1 MKLARFQLM
10 ITSLFFLL
18 LISSNA
24 HSYKKIKCFILEPP
38 GQILEGVKRVAI
50 LDFTTQG
57 TSEEA
62 QADLPTSGKK
72 LALHILSEVLKEKT
86 KDKNSQIM
94 DHGKNFTSYLTTE
107 LIQDKRGIGRVATG
121 FLGMGSGRE
130 GKSFQDGTFT
140 NIFEIVERNQLEKV
154 IQEQEMA
161 AAGLVDE
168 NFATQLGNMLGAQ
181 ALIMGD
187 VSYFSKDSKYQEERT
202 KKQDGKNVKY
212 KVNCESREVK
222 VRVKTQIVSSET
234 GQIWGS
240 KTEEETLKKSK
251 CEGDWGSGLPNLDE
265 MIDECLKKS
274 VTKIANYLTPHYKME
289 TYELDKIDVKQ
300 FKNPGE
306 KAADLAENLKID
318 EAFVIYKTIF
328 DKDAYNPEVLYN
340 IGILHEVVGNF
351 SKADEF
357 YKMAQQLKDE
367 GKYKKALER
376 VEKNVAFAAAL
387 AKIGIEIKEHSFEVS
402 ETAQAKALAKK
413 VKIKGKRED
422 RVDVFSQPTNTSD
435 VVTRVPGELQFT
447 VLQKEGDWYLIEL
460 LGGQQGYVHKDKVEE
475 K

>member
-1 MKLARFQLM
+1 MKLPRFR
-10 ITSLFFLL
+10 L
-18 LISSNA
+18 LISFLVFSLLFSNSTFA
-24 HSYKKIKCFILEPP
+24 YKKIKCFVLVPP
-38 GQILEGVKRVAI
+38 GQVLEGVKQVAI

-57 TSEEA
+57 TTEEA

-72 LALHILSEVLKEKT
+72 IALQILSEVLKEKT
-86 KDKNSQIM
+86 KNKNPQVI
-94 DHGKNFTSYLTTE
+94 DHGKNFTSYVTTE

-121 FLGMGSGRE
+121 FLGMGSGRD
-130 GKSFQDGTFT
+130 GKSFQNGTFT
-140 NIFEIVERNQLEKV
+140 NIFEIVERNRLEKV

-168 NFATQLGNMLGAQ
+168 NFATKLGNMLGAQ

-187 VSYFSKDSKYQEERT
+187 VSYFSKDSKYQEERS

-212 KVNCESREVK
+212 KVDCESREVK

-240 KTEEETLKKSK
+240 KVEEETLKKSK

-265 MIDECLKKS
+265 MIDECLKKI
-274 VTKIANYLTPHYKME
+274 VTKVANYLTPYYKLE
-289 TYELDKIDVKQ
+289 TYELDKIEVKQ
-300 FKNPGE
+300 FKEPGE

-318 EAFVIYKTIF
+318 EAFVIYKTIY

-340 IGILHEVVGNF
+340 IGTLHEVVGNF

-376 VEKNVAFAAAL
+376 IEKNVAFAAAL

-422 RVDVFSQPTNTSD
+422 RIEVFSQPASTSD
-435 VVTRVPGELQFT
+435 VVTRVPGELLFT

-460 LGGQQGYVHKDKVEE
+460 LGGQQGYIHKDKVEE

>member
-1 MKLARFQLM
+1 MKLARFQLL
-10 ITSLFFLL
+10 ITSLLL
-18 LISSNA
+18 LVLISSNA
-24 HSYKKIKCFILEPP
+24 HAYKKIKCFILEPP

-72 LALHILSEVLKEKT
+72 IALQILSEVLKERS
-86 KDKNSQIM
+86 KDKNPQVM
-94 DHGKNFTSYLTTE
+94 DHGKNLTSYLTAE

-251 CEGDWGSGLPNLDE
+251 CEGDWGSGLSNLDD
-265 MIDECLKKS
+265 MIDECLKKI
-274 VTKIANYLTPHYKME
+274 VTKVANYLTPHYRLE
-289 TYELDKIDVKQ
+289 SYELDKIEVKQ
-300 FKNPGE
+300 FKSHGE
-306 KAADLAENLKID
+306 KAAELAENLKID
-318 EAFVIYKTIF
+318 EAFVIYKTIY

-340 IGILHEVVGNF
+340 LGILHEVVGNF

-413 VKIKGKRED
+413 VKIRGKRED

-460 LGGQQGYVHKDKVEE
+460 LGGQQGYIHKDKVEE

>member
-1 MKLARFQLM
+1 
-10 ITSLFFLL
+10 
-18 LISSNA
+18 
-24 HSYKKIKCFILEPP
+24 
-38 GQILEGVKRVAI
+38 
-50 LDFTTQG
+50 
-57 TSEEA
+57 
-62 QADLPTSGKK
+62 
-72 LALHILSEVLKEKT
+72 
-86 KDKNSQIM
+86 
-94 DHGKNFTSYLTTE
+94 
-107 LIQDKRGIGRVATG
+107 
-121 FLGMGSGRE
+121 
-130 GKSFQDGTFT
+130 
-140 NIFEIVERNQLEKV
+140 
-154 IQEQEMA
+154 
-161 AAGLVDE
+161 
-168 NFATQLGNMLGAQ
+168 
-181 ALIMGD
+181 MGD

-240 KTEEETLKKSK
+240 KAEEETLKKSK

-265 MIDECLKKS
+265 MIDECLKKI
-274 VTKIANYLTPHYKME
+274 VTKTANYLTPHYKLE
-289 TYELDKIDVKQ
+289 TYELDKIEVKN
-300 FKNPGE
+300 FKDPGE
-306 KAADLAENLKID
+306 KAAELAENLKID
-318 EAFVIYKTIF
+318 EAFVIYKTIY

-376 VEKNVAFAAAL
+376 IEKNVTFAAAL

-413 VKIKGKRED
+413 IKVRGKRED
-422 RVDVFSQPTNTSD
+422 RIEVFSQPDNTSE
-435 VVTRVPGELQFT
+435 VITRVPGELQFT
-447 VLQKEGDWYLIEL
+447 ILQKEGDWFLIEL
-460 LGGQQGYVHKDKVEE
+460 LGGKQGYIHKDKVEE

>member
-1 MKLARFQLM
+1 MKLARFQLLLALSICF
-10 ITSLFFLL
+10 IT
-18 LISSNA
+18 ITPNA
-24 HSYKKIKCFILEPP
+24 YAYKKIKCFILEPP
-38 GQILEGVKRVAI
+38 GQVLEGVKQVAI

-57 TSEEA
+57 TSEEV

-72 LALHILSEVLKEKT
+72 LALHILSEVLKDKN
-86 KDKNSQIM
+86 KDKNPQIM
-94 DHGKNFTSYLTTE
+94 DHGKNFTSYLTAE
-107 LIQDKRGIGRVATG
+107 LIQDKRGISRVATG

-140 NIFEIVERNQLEKV
+140 NIFGIVERNQMEKI

-168 NFATQLGNMLGAQ
+168 NFATKLGNMLGAQ
-181 ALIMGD
+181 AIIMGD

-240 KTEEETLKKSK
+240 KAEEETLKKSK

-265 MIDECLKKS
+265 MIDECLKKI
-274 VTKIANYLTPHYKME
+274 VTKTANYLTPHYKLE
-289 TYELDKIDVKQ
+289 TYELDKIEVKN
-300 FKNPGE
+300 FKDPGE
-306 KAADLAENLKID
+306 KAAELAENLKID
-318 EAFVIYKTIF
+318 EAFVIYKTIY

-376 VEKNVAFAAAL
+376 IEKNVTFAAAL

-413 VKIKGKRED
+413 IKVRGKRED
-422 RVDVFSQPTNTSD
+422 RIEVFSQPDNTSE
-435 VVTRVPGELQFT
+435 VITRVPGELQFT
-447 VLQKEGDWYLIEL
+447 ILQKEGDWFLIEL
-460 LGGQQGYVHKDKVEE
+460 LGGKQGYIHKDKVEE